1 MNNNQT
7 FTRQLRWMITLRWT
21 GIGIALIA
29 AAALQK
35 TGYISSSVA
44 VYVILCFPILFNLL
58 FSWQVRNDRASR
70 HGSVLVQII
79 LD

>member
-1 MNNNQT
+1 
-7 FTRQLRWMITLRWT
+7 MITLRWT

-58 FSWQVRNDRASR
+58 FSWQVRNDRASM
-70 HGSVLVQII
+70 
-79 LD
+79 